1 MSSIERYVNIVNE
14 ILRSKDEVREYLIR
28 VSRDIIRNSGLA
40 VTYIHLGRIKEA
52 EELLGNLRTL
62 INELEEKL
70 RDHPELKYSNLYL
83 STLSEY
89 VEATQLLNVVTCGCI
104 KSLDELNVH
113 YLSYI
118 QGLLDLIGELKRYI
132 LNLIRLNDI
141 ERAWAYFKIA
151 NDIYESFK
159 GLDYPEALIPGVRHK
174 VDVARRLLEDLRTFL
189 VDVELRI
196 KLINLLK
203 ADRNR

>member
-1 MSSIERYVNIVNE
+1 MSNIDKYAKVVDE
-14 ILRSKDEVREYLIR
+14 ILRSKDTVREYLIR

-40 VTYIHLGRIKEA
+40 VTYIHLGRIKDA
-52 EELLGNLRTL
+52 EELIGNVRAL

-70 RDHPELKYSNLYL
+70 REHPELKHSNLYL
-83 STLSEY
+83 SALSEY
-89 VEATQLLNVVTCGCI
+89 VEAVQLLSVVTYGCI

-113 YLSYI
+113 YLSYV

-132 LNLIRLNDI
+132 LSLIRLNDV
-141 ERAWAYFKIA
+141 EKAWTYFNIA

-174 VDVARRLLEDLRTFL
+174 VDVARRLLEDLRAFL

-196 KLINLLK
+196 RLINLLK
-203 ADRNR
+203 AGEAH